1 MESSL
6 RRIIDNQLDIIRTQD
21 EVIKT
26 LTADLDLSR
35 EELAKSNAAKERLK
49 ELVEM
54 TERAEEETNEQLIAM
69 EARLVQLTEFLET
82 HGLQPPSP

>member
-54 TERAEEETNEQLIAM
+54 AERAEEETNEQLIAM